1 MKIQE
6 MTLFKKP
13 IAHRGLWDERLPEN
27 STGAFKKAAE
37 KGYPIEFDVQ
47 ITKDNKLIVF
57 HDKNLLRMTG
67 CDSYVI
73 DKTSAEIKELRLGY
87 TDYKVPLFSE
97 TLEEINGKTP
107 LLIEIK
113 NTLKNIELCDGIVKQ
128 LLNYKGEFALQS
140 FNPYILKY
148 FFDKYPLLI
157 RGQLSTY
164 DYDGNVSRFQSFVL
178 KRMLL
183 NHSTKPHF
191 ISYESKYLPNKYVGK
206 YLEKKIPL
214 LAWTVK
220 EQKEYD
226 RIKNYATNIIFEGFI
241 PKE

>member
-1 MKIQE
+1 MKTEE

-13 IAHRGLWDERLPEN
+13 IAHRGLWDKKLPEN
-27 STGAFKKAAE
+27 SMGAFKKAAE

-67 CDSYVI
+67 CKSYVI
-73 DKTSAEIKELRLGY
+73 DKTLAEIKELRLND

-97 TLEEINGKTP
+97 VLEEINGRIP
-107 LLIEIK
+107 LLVEIK
-113 NTLKNIELCDGIVKQ
+113 NTLKNAELCDGIVKQ

-148 FFDKYPLLI
+148 FFDKYPVLI

-164 DYDGNVSRFQSFVL
+164 DYDDNISRFQSFVL

-183 NHSTKPHF
+183 NHKTKPDF
-191 ISYESKYLPNKYVGK
+191 ISYESKYLPNKYVNK
-206 YLEKKIPL
+206 CLEKGISL

-220 EQKEYD
+220 DQEEYD
-226 RIKNYATNIIFEGFI
+226 RIKGYATNIIFEGFI